1 MNHVLDILEKAK
13 CILSA
18 SRLKGNV
25 APEYVCWC
33 VIMACNGKD
42 PSEVG
47 ELYSEVS
54 QLPLNIRKLIDDIGE
69 DFGCY
74 SEGIGSI
81 QSYEERQA
89 VRFMYI
95 EFLILSILDDTF
107 EVV

>member
-18 SRLKGNV
+18 NRLSKDV
-25 APEYVCWC
+25 APEYICWC
-33 VIMACNGKD
+33 VIMACNGKN

-47 ELYSEVS
+47 LLDDEAL
-54 QLPLNIRKLIDDIGE
+54 QLPLNIRELIDDIGQ
-69 DFGCY
+69 DFGPY

-81 QSYEERQA
+81 SSYEERQA

-95 EFLILSILDDTF
+95 EFLILSIQDDIYTTL
-107 EVV
+107 

>member
-18 SRLKGNV
+18 NRLSKDV

-33 VIMACNGKD
+33 VVMACNGKD

-47 ELYSEVS
+47 ELYSEIS
-54 QLPLNIRKLIDDIGE
+54 QLPLNIRELIDDIDQ

-81 QSYEERQA
+81 ASYEERQA

-95 EFLILSILDDTF
+95 EFLILSIQDDTYTTL
-107 EVV
+107 